1 MSKKNTFILLFFPIF
16 FSLPLQAQTPDLEA
30 LEFLTE
36 LGEDGTSGS
45 NRDDDKTG
53 GYKSFVQN
61 EYEGIVKQLK
71 ESANTYQKAGRP
83 ELAEKEILELEVIKK
98 YLPEIY
104 SEEQTLDL
112 VKKVIAQT
120 AANNLSEM
128 GKVMSIVMQQSNG
141 KVDGG
146 IANRLVKE
154 LLK

>member
-1 MSKKNTFILLFFPIF
+1 MSYTEQIKQDMYIAMKSGDKVKTNILRILLA
-16 FSLPLQAQTPDLEA
+16 SLKQKQIEKQ
-30 LEFLTE
+30 
-36 LGEDGTSGS
+36 GSINED
-45 NRDDDKTG
+45 
-53 GYKSFVQN
+53 
-61 EYEGIVKQLK
+61 EYFGIIKRIVKQLK
-71 ESANTYQKAGRP
+71 ESADTYQKAGRS
-83 ELAEKEILELEVIKK
+83 ELAEKETIELGVIKK
-98 YLPEIY
+98 YLPKIF

-146 IANRLVKE
+146 VANRLVKE

>member
-1 MSKKNTFILLFFPIF
+1 MSYTEQIKKDMYIAMKSGDKVKTNILRILLA
-16 FSLPLQAQTPDLEA
+16 SLKQKQIEKQ
-30 LEFLTE
+30 
-36 LGEDGTSGS
+36 GSINED
-45 NRDDDKTG
+45 
-53 GYKSFVQN
+53 
-61 EYEGIVKQLK
+61 EYFGVIKRIVKQLK
-71 ESANTYQKAGRP
+71 ESADTYQKAGRS
-83 ELAEKEILELEVIKK
+83 ELAEKETIELGVIKK

-120 AANNLSEM
+120 AANDLSEM
-128 GKVMSIVMQQSNG
+128 GKVMSIVMQKSNG